1 MFTKVNHLLRVF
13 LSRGNTTRRVVLAT
27 ALGVALALGGCDGD
41 GLVGTESRPQSHRAP
56 VGMTRS
62 VDGGRESIT
71 LNRDGTYER
80 VVVDKWGQLYTNKGT
95 WRGYGDTV
103 QQGKKQISKSI
114 EIDDYSDARDVM
126 RTRGPHGAP
135 KSTKTLPLGEFFVE

>member
-1 MFTKVNHLLRVF
+1 
-13 LSRGNTTRRVVLAT
+13 
-27 ALGVALALGGCDGD
+27 
-41 GLVGTESRPQSHRAP
+41 
-56 VGMTRS
+56 MTRS

-103 QQGKKQISKSI
+103 RQGKKQVSKHI
-114 EIDDYSDARDVM
+114 EIDDYSDARDVI
-126 RTRGPHGAP
+126 RTRGPHRAP
-135 KSTKTLPLGEFFVE
+135 KSTKTLPLGEFHVE